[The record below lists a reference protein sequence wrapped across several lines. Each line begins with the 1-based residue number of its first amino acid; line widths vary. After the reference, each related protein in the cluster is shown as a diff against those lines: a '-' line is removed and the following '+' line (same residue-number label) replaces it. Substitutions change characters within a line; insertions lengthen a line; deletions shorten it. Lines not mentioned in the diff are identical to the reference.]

1 MEMFIPAS
9 NATGKYV
16 IDGKVAVLVLDPYDP
31 AAYRLVILDSDWLT
45 QVILISDWLTQVILI
60 SDWLISC
67 CLQNWVHQYHC
78 PRQGSADNLGGGRQA
93 ETGHR
98 GGPRDGDQCGGSQH
112 QDGQPFQRSSR
123 CFGQGKFLLLIGW
136 HRAILI
142 SDWLTQSYSNL
153 WLVVSDCGQV
163 SQPEHGQVHQGFP
176 ACHRQVSLWLPEEV
190 LQQRRGQHWRQC
202 LQWIEY
208 CWILL
213 LLLLISL
220 F

>member
-67 CLQNWVHQYHC
+67 CLQNWVHQHHC

-112 QDGQPFQRSSR
+112 QDGQPVQRSGR
-123 CFGQGKFLLLIGW
+123 CFGQGKFLPLIGW

-142 SDWLTQSYSNL
+142 SDWLFQTVDKFLNQNTDKFIKDFQPAIAKS
-153 WLVVSDCGQV
+153 VSGFLKKFYNSAVANIDV
-163 SQPEHGQVHQGFP
+163 SVFNE
-176 ACHRQVSLWLPEEV
+176 
-190 LQQRRGQHWRQC
+190 
-202 LQWIEY
+202 
-208 CWILL
+208 
-213 LLLLISL
+213 
-220 F
+220 